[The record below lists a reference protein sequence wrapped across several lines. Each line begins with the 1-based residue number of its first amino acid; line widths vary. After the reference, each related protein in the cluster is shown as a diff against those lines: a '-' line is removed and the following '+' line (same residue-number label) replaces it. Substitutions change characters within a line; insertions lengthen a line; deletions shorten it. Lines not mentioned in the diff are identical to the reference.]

1 MGCGMLATAD
11 RPGAHFARTVAVGR
25 WFAIFLF
32 GIVCVP
38 ARAQTDSAL
47 LLDQLAG
54 LVDRGTLNLSVDMK
68 AGSATLVP
76 GWSLQTFGTPNA
88 AVTIATPPGMTE
100 AWDVAGKRNELSDA
114 LQASTGPSGTKT
126 WTLNS
131 VREFAGWLVALRP
144 A

>member
-1 MGCGMLATAD
+1 
-11 RPGAHFARTVAVGR
+11 
-25 WFAIFLF
+25 
-32 GIVCVP
+32 
-38 ARAQTDSAL
+38 
-47 LLDQLAG
+47 
-54 LVDRGTLNLSVDMK
+54 
-68 AGSATLVP
+68 
-76 GWSLQTFGTPNA
+76 
-88 AVTIATPPGMTE
+88 MTE